1 MTILIATPLLV
12 AHPFKFGF
20 SFGRIKVL
28 PLQFNN
34 KRFLLCQSPLSF
46 NDIALYLSQL
56 IAYRSRVHHD
66 TLAAMLAIHA
76 SGLRNGFPNQAPAFR
91 ANSA

>member
-1 MTILIATPLLV
+1 MTILIETPLLF

-56 IAYRSRVHHD
+56 IAYRSRVHRDPH
-66 TLAAMLAIHA
+66 AAV
-76 SGLRNGFPNQAPAFR
+76 LRMHVGA
-91 ANSA
+91 